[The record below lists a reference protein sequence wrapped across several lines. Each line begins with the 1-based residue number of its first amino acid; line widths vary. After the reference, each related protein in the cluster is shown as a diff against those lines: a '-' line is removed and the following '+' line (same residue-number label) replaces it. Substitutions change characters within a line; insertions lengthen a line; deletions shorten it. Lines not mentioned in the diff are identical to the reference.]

1 MTEKQ
6 IKRGLCRLDRAF
18 PLRLWS
24 SWYSY
29 YDHLKEYSDG
39 DSPAIKIVE
48 IAAEYALT
56 RDPVKRVRAEN
67 KEFQKRLKRRKFQR
81 DETKA

>member
-6 IKRGLCRLDRAF
+6 IKRALRKLDRAF

-29 YDHLKEYSDG
+29 YDHLKEYSED
-39 DSPAIKIVE
+39 DSPARKIVE
-48 IAAEYALT
+48 IAAEYANGGN
-56 RDPVKRVRAEN
+56 PVKRIRAEN